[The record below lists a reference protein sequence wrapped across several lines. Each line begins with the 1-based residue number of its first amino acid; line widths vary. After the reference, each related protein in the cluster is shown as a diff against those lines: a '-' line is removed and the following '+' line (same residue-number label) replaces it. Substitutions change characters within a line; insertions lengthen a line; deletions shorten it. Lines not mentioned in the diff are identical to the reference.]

1 MTLAHWFGIW
11 VCHLVKVKEK
21 ATLEK
26 ATSVCQNGTM
36 HIIWINPFHRWLYL
50 FKLIDQIGWLCNN
63 LWNGFSQCIRS
74 RHITFSPPSS
84 GIEDNPTIFYQLIR
98 GSTDQTNK
106 YDTFYLQQRQ
116 DNGWTYADVKVNQPL
131 DFERIKEYNLTIRVE
146 VSFLSQN
153 LSVFV
158 LPPHLIFL
166 QFPEQWSST
175 ACQRSHHLHRAGGR
189 QRRDSPLHRERAR
202 DCDGGRA
209 GWDPSH
215 QVGLLF
221 QMVAIEGGGLTR
233 WQCRIVSHSSSLST
247 LKKATH
253 PTCCLSPH
261 LHYNHHRLGHRHR
274 YSPLWH
280 ILSFPL

>member
-1 MTLAHWFGIW
+1 MTLSLQANRSNWMAVQQSLKWILPMYQEPTHNLFLTQLWHRGQPNHILPADPRLHRPDQQ
-11 VCHLVKVKEK
+11 VRHVLPP
-21 ATLEK
+21 
-26 ATSVCQNGTM
+26 ATSRQRLDVRRCESQPAT
-36 HIIWINPFHRWLYL
+36 WLWE
-50 FKLIDQIGWLCNN
+50 DQ
-63 LWNGFSQCIRS
+63 
-74 RHITFSPPSS
+74 
-84 GIEDNPTIFYQLIR
+84 GIQSHNTCWGE
-98 GSTDQTNK
+98 
-106 YDTFYLQQRQ
+106 
-116 DNGWTYADVKVNQPL
+116 
-131 DFERIKEYNLTIRVE
+131 
-146 VSFLSQN
+146 FLKSKS
-153 LSVFV
+153 LSVF
-158 LPPHLIFL
+158 LPPHLICL

-274 YSPLWH
+274 HSPLWH